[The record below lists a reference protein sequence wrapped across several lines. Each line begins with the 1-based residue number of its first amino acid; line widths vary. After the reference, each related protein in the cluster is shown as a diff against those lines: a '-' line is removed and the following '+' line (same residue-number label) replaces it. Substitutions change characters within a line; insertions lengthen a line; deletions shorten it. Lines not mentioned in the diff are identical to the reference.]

1 MAILSKPS
9 IRGTSVRPEDSIKD
23 PSKKLRRNPN
33 PPAKSTTRR
42 KSSPDLLETAID
54 SDSDKSRQIGFFPSN
69 SPIPPNSSIRRPPPA
84 SSPGTPR
91 HRILEP
97 NYETPSASAALSA
110 QGDRDSPDPL
120 DTITPV
126 TSLRP
131 RDSEPVSKS
140 SPVSRTTSLPPAAVD
155 IHTETPAGLQQA
167 SRKRRKSSS
176 QPAPA
181 AIDNAP
187 VIGRRSL
194 RSQDVDSRA
203 KCELSSYFGNYEE
216 LLSLEPPKPG
226 EWDPLTGILPVILI
240 ITIITEFLAG
250 DTTVN
255 IIDDLS
261 EPITLPPNPTT
272 ATPFGNPLEKL
283 HNCEVIELPVPETCS
298 DSEDPLN
305 EEVYFRPHRRVE
317 RQEKQL
323 RNIERER
330 SQHEKQQVDRLLLEL
345 KGHDWVRVMGLSHL
359 SDAEKKLYEPKR
371 SFFIKELSLLIEKF
385 NIWRDEEKRRK
396 FGKEKPFIR
405 ANTSPP
411 IAAKAHEAGSKRR
424 TSAKNKRTHDEM
436 TAAESNTNGASPS
449 DALSSNELPDAN
461 DVDALAAR
469 QLHQEARTASGKRPK
484 SPSAETGR
492 KSKSRRISDLPPPPP
507 VIDENRPFTSF
518 YSDSATRA
526 TALSPS
532 KDRKPGTKSYA
543 FGMVIPP
550 MEEREFALPPDF
562 LTEEAIQA
570 SRRKLRRLR
579 RERRE

>member
-9 IRGTSVRPEDSIKD
+9 FRRPSVRQEDSIKD
-23 PSKKLRRNPN
+23 PSKALRRNPN
-33 PPAKSTTRR
+33 PNPSTTSAARR

-54 SDSDKSRQIGFFPSN
+54 SDSDKSRQVGLFPSN

-84 SSPGTPR
+84 HPPAP
-91 HRILEP
+91 H
-97 NYETPSASAALSA
+97 TPSASAALSL

-126 TSLRP
+126 TNARSGDL
-131 RDSEPVSKS
+131 DPVLKP
-140 SPVSRTTSLPPAAVD
+140 SPVSRSTTSLPPAAVD
-155 IHTETPAGLQQA
+155 LPTETPAGSQKTC
-167 SRKRRKSSS
+167 RKRRKSSS
-176 QPAPA
+176 QPATA
-181 AIDNAP
+181 ATDTSP

-203 KCELSSYFGNYEE
+203 KCELSNYFLNYEE
-216 LLSLEPPKPG
+216 LLSLAPPKP
-226 EWDPLTGILPVILI
+226 
-240 ITIITEFLAG
+240 EFLAG
-250 DTTVN
+250 DTAVN

-261 EPITLPPNPTT
+261 EPLTLPSNPTNT
-272 ATPFGNPLEKL
+272 SPFGNPLEKL
-283 HNCEVIELPVPETCS
+283 HNCDVVELPEPEPYS

-305 EEVYFRPHRRVE
+305 DEVYFRPHRRVE

-345 KGHDWVRVMGLSHL
+345 KGHDWIRVMGLTNL

-385 NIWRDEEKRRK
+385 NIWRDEERRRK
-396 FGKEKPFIR
+396 FGKEKAFIR

-411 IAAKAHEAGSKRR
+411 TAAKANETGSKRR
-424 TSAKNKRTHDEM
+424 TSGKHKRTHDEM
-436 TAAESNTNGASPS
+436 TSEAQLNGTSPFDAA
-449 DALSSNELPDAN
+449 SSNEPPDIN
-461 DVDALAAR
+461 DVDAWAAR
-469 QLHQEARTASGKRPK
+469 QLHQEARSAFGKRL
-484 SPSAETGR
+484 PSSTERR
-492 KSKSRRISDLPPPPP
+492 KSKSRRTDTQSDLPPAPP
-507 VIDENRPFTSF
+507 VVDENKPFTSF
-518 YSDSATRA
+518 YSNPATRA
-526 TALSPS
+526 TALSSS

-543 FGMVIPP
+543 FGQIIPP
-550 MEEREFALPPDF
+550 MKEGEFELPPDI

-570 SRRKLRRLR
+570 SRRRLRRLR